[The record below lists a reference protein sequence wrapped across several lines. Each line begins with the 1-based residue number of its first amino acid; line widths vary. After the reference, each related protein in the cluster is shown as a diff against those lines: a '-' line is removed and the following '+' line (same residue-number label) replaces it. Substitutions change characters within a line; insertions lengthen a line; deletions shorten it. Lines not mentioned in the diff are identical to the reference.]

1 MQRKFYDNK
10 KNRCKCVVKCYN
22 IFEKSVVITMKTKK
36 TKDIILDYILN
47 NYDKKTPIFVKNI
60 YKEFPNISE
69 GTIRSIFKR
78 FSESNQLEKI
88 SNGVYSLP
96 NKESV
101 LGKPSV
107 YVNDVI
113 QKKYIIND
121 LGIRIGYESGIN
133 FANKLGLTSQTASVS
148 TIYSNQVSNKKREI
162 KLKTNRLIVNA
173 PRVFVNDI
181 NYKLLQV
188 LDLLNNFDKYSEYD
202 LKKSTKKIIEFISTI
217 DLDEDTVEDIVSV
230 YPLEAQVKF
239 YKIGGLYAIT
249 QS

>member
-1 MQRKFYDNK
+1 M
-10 KNRCKCVVKCYN
+10 
-22 IFEKSVVITMKTKK
+22 ITMKIKK

-47 NYDKKTPIFVKNI
+47 NYDKKTPIFVKDI
-60 YKEFPNISE
+60 YKKFPDISQ
-69 GTIRSIFKR
+69 GTIRSLFKR
-78 FSESNQLEKI
+78 LSESKQLEKI
-88 SNGVYSLP
+88 NNGVYSLP
-96 NKESV
+96 NKDSI

-113 QKKYIIND
+113 QKKYILND
-121 LGIRIGYESGIN
+121 SGQRIGYESGIN

-148 TIYSNQVSNKKREI
+148 TIYSNQVSNKKRET
-162 KLKTNRLIVNA
+162 KLKNNRLIVNA
-173 PRVFVNDI
+173 PRVLVNDK

-202 LKKSTKKIIEFISTI
+202 LKISSKKILDFISTI
-217 DLDEDTVEDIVSV
+217 DLDENTMEDIVSA

-239 YKIGGLYAIT
+239 YKIGRLYATT

>member
-1 MQRKFYDNK
+1 M
-10 KNRCKCVVKCYN
+10 
-22 IFEKSVVITMKTKK
+22 ITMKIKK

-47 NYDKKTPIFVKNI
+47 NYDKKTPIFVKDI
-60 YKEFPNISE
+60 YKKFPDISQ
-69 GTIRSIFKR
+69 GTIRSLFKR
-78 FSESNQLEKI
+78 LSKTKQLEKI
-88 SNGVYSLP
+88 NNGVYSLP
-96 NKESV
+96 NKDSI

-113 QKKYIIND
+113 QKKYILND
-121 LGIRIGYESGIN
+121 SGQRIGYESGIN

-148 TIYSNQVSNKKREI
+148 TIYSNRVSNKKRETKI
-162 KLKTNRLIVNA
+162 KNNRLIVNA
-173 PRVFVNDI
+173 PRVLVNDK

-202 LKKSTKKIIEFISTI
+202 LKISSKKILDFISTI
-217 DLDEDTVEDIVSV
+217 DLDENTMEDIVSA

-239 YKIGGLYAIT
+239 YKIGRLYATT

>member
-1 MQRKFYDNK
+1 
-10 KNRCKCVVKCYN
+10 
-22 IFEKSVVITMKTKK
+22 MKIKK

-47 NYDKKTPIFVKNI
+47 NYDKKTPIFVKDI
-60 YKEFPNISE
+60 YKKFPDISQ
-69 GTIRSIFKR
+69 GTIRSLFKR
-78 FSESNQLEKI
+78 LSESKQLEKI
-88 SNGVYSLP
+88 NNGVYSLP
-96 NKESV
+96 NKDSI

-113 QKKYIIND
+113 QKKYILND
-121 LGIRIGYESGIN
+121 SGQRIGYESGIN

-148 TIYSNQVSNKKREI
+148 TIYSNQVSNKKRET
-162 KLKTNRLIVNA
+162 KLKNNRLIVNA
-173 PRVFVNDI
+173 PRVLVNDK

-202 LKKSTKKIIEFISTI
+202 LKISSKKILDFISTI
-217 DLDEDTVEDIVSV
+217 DLDENTMEDIVSA

-239 YKIGGLYAIT
+239 YKIGRLYATT

>member
-1 MQRKFYDNK
+1 M
-10 KNRCKCVVKCYN
+10 
-22 IFEKSVVITMKTKK
+22 ITMKSKK

-47 NYDKKTPIFVKNI
+47 NYDKKTPIFVKDI
-60 YKEFPNISE
+60 YKKFPDISE
-69 GTIRSIFKR
+69 GTIRSLFKR
-78 FSESNQLEKI
+78 LSESKQLEKI
-88 SNGVYSLP
+88 NNGVYSLP
-96 NKESV
+96 NKDSI

-107 YVNDVI
+107 YVSDVI

-121 LGIRIGYESGIN
+121 LGRRIGYESGIN

-148 TIYSNQVSNKKREI
+148 TIYSNQVSNKKRET
-162 KLKTNRLIVNA
+162 KLKNNRLIVNA
-173 PRVFVNDI
+173 PRVLVNNK

-202 LKKSTKKIIEFISTI
+202 LKTSSKKILNFISTI
-217 DLDEDTVEDIVSV
+217 DLDEDIVEDIVSA

>member
-1 MQRKFYDNK
+1 
-10 KNRCKCVVKCYN
+10 
-22 IFEKSVVITMKTKK
+22 MKAKK
-36 TKDIILDYILN
+36 TKDIIINYIFD
-47 NYDKKTPIFVKNI
+47 NYDKKTPIFVKDI
-60 YKEFPNISE
+60 YKKLPDISQ
-69 GTIRSIFKR
+69 GTIRSLFKR
-78 FSESNQLEKI
+78 LSDSKQLEKI

-96 NKESV
+96 NQDSI

-113 QKKYIIND
+113 QSKYILND
-121 LGIRIGYESGIN
+121 SGQRIGYESGIN

-148 TIYSNQVSNKKREI
+148 TIYSNQVSNRKRET
-162 KLKTNRLIVNA
+162 KVKNSRLIVNS
-173 PRVFVNDI
+173 PRVLVNNK
-181 NYKLLQV
+181 NYKLLQA

-202 LKKSTKKIIEFISTI
+202 LKISSKKILDFISTI
-217 DLDEDTVEDIVSV
+217 DLDENAVEDIVSA